1 MWGLGFIFLSLYLME
16 IRASEGLCCMDPM
29 SSFSGQES
37 VGPSLDPPRAQSV
50 GLGALRLL
58 PEHFHG
64 LPRSV
69 SLVN

>member
-16 IRASEGLCCMDPM
+16 IRASEGLCCVDPM

-37 VGPSLDPPRAQSV
+37 VDPSLDPPWTQSV
-50 GLGALRLL
+50 VLGALQLL

-64 LPRSV
+64 FPRSV